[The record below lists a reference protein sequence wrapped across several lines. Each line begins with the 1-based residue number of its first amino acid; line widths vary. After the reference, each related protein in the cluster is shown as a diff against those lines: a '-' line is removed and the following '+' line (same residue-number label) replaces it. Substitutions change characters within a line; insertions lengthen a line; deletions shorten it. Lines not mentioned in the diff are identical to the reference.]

1 MKWDKRLVI
10 IGTVLLLMTSGIAAA
25 DHISV
30 WWDEEP
36 RAEVAPGET
45 IEVESYVAT
54 SKETDVRLRQSRSFN
69 LDPDT

>member
-36 RAEVAPGET
+36 RAEVVNRRKIGRASCRER
-45 IEVESYVAT
+45 VL
-54 SKETDVRLRQSRSFN
+54 TDV
-69 LDPDT
+69 